1 MKKRTKSILNE
12 LQNYLPEANKDIIIE
27 NRANHIIQ
35 SAINLL
41 TQICENYSAEE
52 AEELEK
58 RFYSSVKNRD
68 PQRFERTIK
77 KIKENKTNGGNNAL

>member
-1 MKKRTKSILNE
+1 MKKKTRSILNE
-12 LQNYLPEANKDIIIE
+12 LQNFLPEGNKDIIIE

-41 TQICENYSAEE
+41 EQIHKSYTAEN

-58 RFYSSVKNRD
+58 RFYSSLKNRD
-68 PQRFERTIK
+68 PKRFER
-77 KIKENKTNGGNNAL
+77 KIKEIKEGSGDKNAK

>member
-1 MKKRTKSILNE
+1 MKKKTRSILSE
-12 LQNYLPEANKDIIIE
+12 LQNFLPEGNKDIIIE

-41 TQICENYSAEE
+41 EQIHTSYNPEQ

-58 RFYSSVKNRD
+58 RFYSSLRNRD
-68 PQRFERTIK
+68 PRRFERMIK
-77 KIKENKTNGGNNAL
+77 KIKEGVEDKNVS